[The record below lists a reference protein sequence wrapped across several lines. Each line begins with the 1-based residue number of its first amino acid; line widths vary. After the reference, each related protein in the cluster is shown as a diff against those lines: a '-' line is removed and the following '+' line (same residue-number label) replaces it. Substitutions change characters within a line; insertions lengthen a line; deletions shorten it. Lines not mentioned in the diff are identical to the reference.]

1 MSFKLLEIGR
11 GALRRGRVGRARVLT
26 RRIGRCAEET
36 QSVSKGRFGSAEP
49 EWCAS
54 IRACA
59 WRGRDAGDGEPF
71 DFRGK
76 ALALSGD
83 VGKESLK
90 VSARLDAS
98 TLKRIA
104 FADGRPGATVQ
115 TAEGYIRKSK
125 GFILVVR

>member
-1 MSFKLLEIGR
+1 MVRKHPR
-11 GALRRGRVGRARVLT
+11 RAR
-26 RRIGRCAEET
+26 
-36 QSVSKGRFGSAEP
+36 
-49 EWCAS
+49 
-54 IRACA
+54 
-59 WRGRDAGDGEPF
+59 RGRDAGDREPF

-76 ALALSGD
+76 ALVLSGD

-104 FADGRPGATVQ
+104 FADGRSRTTVQ
-115 TAEGYIRKSK
+115 TVKGYIRKSK

>member
-1 MSFKLLEIGR
+1 MTTISRRRLATEVSFSLEG
-11 GALRRGRVGRARVLT
+11 GTLT
-26 RRIGRCAEET
+26 
-36 QSVSKGRFGSAEP
+36 
-49 EWCAS
+49 
-54 IRACA
+54 
-59 WRGRDAGDGEPF
+59 
-71 DFRGK
+71 
-76 ALALSGD
+76 LAGD

-125 GFILVVR
+125 GFILVVK

>member
-1 MSFKLLEIGR
+1 MNGKIGFLDHPFVLAGGTLALAA
-11 GALRRGRVGRARVLT
+11 GAAHEVATLYVQQAD
-26 RRIGRCAEET
+26 
-36 QSVSKGRFGSAEP
+36 S
-49 EWCAS
+49 
-54 IRACA
+54 
-59 WRGRDAGDGEPF
+59 
-71 DFRGK
+71 
-76 ALALSGD
+76 ALALGEGATLAIANLTIDDGKTLTLAGD

>member
-1 MSFKLLEIGR
+1 MTTISRRRLATEVSFSLEG
-11 GALRRGRVGRARVLT
+11 GTLT
-26 RRIGRCAEET
+26 L
-36 QSVSKGRFGSAEP
+36 V
-49 EWCAS
+49 
-54 IRACA
+54 
-59 WRGRDAGDGEPF
+59 
-71 DFRGK
+71 
-76 ALALSGD
+76 GD

>member
-1 MSFKLLEIGR
+1 MLEG
-11 GALRRGRVGRARVLT
+11 GALALAAGTAHEAATFYVQQTDSALAFGEGATLAIANLT
-26 RRIGRCAEET
+26 I
-36 QSVSKGRFGSAEP
+36 
-49 EWCAS
+49 
-54 IRACA
+54 
-59 WRGRDAGDGEPF
+59 DD
-71 DFRGK
+71 GK

>member
-1 MSFKLLEIGR
+1 MTTISRRRLATEVSFSLEG
-11 GALRRGRVGRARVLT
+11 GTLVL
-26 RRIGRCAEET
+26 A
-36 QSVSKGRFGSAEP
+36 
-49 EWCAS
+49 
-54 IRACA
+54 
-59 WRGRDAGDGEPF
+59 AGTAHEAATLYVQQADS
-71 DFRGK
+71 
-76 ALALSGD
+76 ALALGEGATLAMANLSISEGKTLTLAGD